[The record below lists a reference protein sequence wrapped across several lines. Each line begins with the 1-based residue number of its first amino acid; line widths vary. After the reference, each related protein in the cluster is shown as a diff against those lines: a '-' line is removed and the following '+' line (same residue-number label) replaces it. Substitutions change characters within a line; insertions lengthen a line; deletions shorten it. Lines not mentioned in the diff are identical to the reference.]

1 MKTIKF
7 RDFLEE
13 KLKNQA
19 FKKEWDKS
27 EIQYQVVRQLIKARL
42 EKQYSQR
49 DLAKKAKTT
58 QSVISRVESM
68 SFNPSIGLLD
78 KLSHAL
84 GKKLQISFL

>member
-7 RDFLEE
+7 RDYLEE
-13 KLKNQA
+13 KLKNPV
-19 FKKEWDKS
+19 FKKEWDES

-84 GKKLQISFL
+84 GKKLQINFL